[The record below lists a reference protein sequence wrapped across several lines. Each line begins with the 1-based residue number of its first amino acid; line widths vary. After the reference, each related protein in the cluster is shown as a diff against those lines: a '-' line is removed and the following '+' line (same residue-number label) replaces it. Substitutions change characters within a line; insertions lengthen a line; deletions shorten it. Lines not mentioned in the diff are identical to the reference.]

1 MEREPH
7 QDDNATTGTNHSSA
21 RRTTPTPRPAA
32 MPSGQPR
39 PSQQLRRYLLT
50 LRRFWGTAL
59 AGQLEYQANVWIELL
74 AMVANLAGSLLLLS
88 LFFPKPE
95 AGAAAARLGG
105 WSWEAALVVQGLYT
119 LLDGVASTWL
129 RPNLGAIVTHVREGT
144 LDFVLLKPI
153 DSQFWLSLR
162 TLAPAGLGEMALG
175 LGLIA
180 WAAPRA
186 GAPADPLGWALA
198 ALMLLTGVCILYALW
213 FLLATTSIWFVKT
226 WNATEVLRAALT
238 AGRFPLSA
246 YPPTL
251 RLVFTLVLPIAFL
264 TTVPA
269 EAILGRATPGWMAL
283 ALLVAGVSLTL
294 CRAFW
299 RFALRHYTS
308 ASS

>member
-1 MEREPH
+1 MWRH
-7 QDDNATTGTNHSSA
+7 G
-21 RRTTPTPRPAA
+21 
-32 MPSGQPR
+32 
-39 PSQQLRRYLLT
+39 LT

-59 AGQLEYQANVWIELL
+59 ASQLEYQANTWIELL
-74 AMVANLAGSLLLLS
+74 AMAANLAGSVFLLS
-88 LFFPKPE
+88 LFYGPA
-95 AGAAAARLGG
+95 AGGGSDETAQRLGG
-105 WSWEAALVVQGLYT
+105 WNWEAALVVQGLYT

-153 DSQFWLSLR
+153 DAQFWLSLR

-175 LGLIA
+175 LGLIL

-186 GAPADPLGWALA
+186 GAEPGLQGILLVP
-198 ALMLLTGVCILYALW
+198 LMLLAGIAILYSLW

-246 YPPTL
+246 YPPGL
-251 RLVFTLVLPIAFL
+251 RLLFTLVLPVAFL

-269 EAILGRATPGWMAL
+269 ETILGRATPSWIAL
-283 ALLVAGVSLTL
+283 ALLVAGLSLVA
-294 CRAFW
+294 CRLFW
-299 RFALRHYTS
+299 RFALRFYTS

>member
-1 MEREPH
+1 M
-7 QDDNATTGTNHSSA
+7 G
-21 RRTTPTPRPAA
+21 
-32 MPSGQPR
+32 
-39 PSQQLRRYLLT
+39 RYLRS

-59 AGQLEYQANVWIELL
+59 AGQLEYQLNVVFELL
-74 AMVANLAGSLLLLS
+74 AAIANLAGSVFILS
-88 LFFPKPE
+88 LFF
-95 AGAAAARLGG
+95 GQGHQLGG
-105 WSWEAALVVQGLYT
+105 WSWQAALVVQGIYT

-162 TLAPAGLGEMALG
+162 TLSPAGLSEIALG
-175 LGLIA
+175 LALIV

-186 GAPADPLGWALA
+186 GATPTAGGLLLALLVLLA
-198 ALMLLTGVCILYALW
+198 ALVTLYSLW

-238 AGRFPLSA
+238 AGRFPISA
-246 YPPTL
+246 YPPGL
-251 RLVFTLVLPIAFL
+251 RVVFTLVLPVAFL

-269 EAILGRATPGWMAL
+269 EVILGRGNAVAL
-283 ALLVAGVSLTL
+283 GSSLLVAALSFGLS
-294 CRAFW
+294 RAFW
-299 RFALRHYTS
+299 RFALGHYTS

>member
-1 MEREPH
+1 M
-7 QDDNATTGTNHSSA
+7 D
-21 RRTTPTPRPAA
+21 RPI
-32 MPSGQPR
+32 
-39 PSQQLRRYLLT
+39 RRYLLT

-144 LDFVLLKPI
+144 LDFVLLKPV

-162 TLAPAGLGEMALG
+162 TLAPAGLGEMVLG

-186 GAPADPLGWALA
+186 GAPADPLAWLLA
-198 ALMLLTGVCILYALW
+198 GLMLLTGVAILYALW

-269 EAILGRATPGWMAL
+269 EAILGRATPAWMAL
-283 ALLVAGVSLTL
+283 ALLVAAVSLTL

>member
-1 MEREPH
+1 MGRY
-7 QDDNATTGTNHSSA
+7 
-21 RRTTPTPRPAA
+21 RR
-32 MPSGQPR
+32 S
-39 PSQQLRRYLLT
+39 

-59 AGQLEYQANVWIELL
+59 AGQLEYQLNVVIELL
-74 AMVANLAGSLLLLS
+74 AAIANLAGSVFILS
-88 LFFPKPE
+88 LFFGQGQE
-95 AGAAAARLGG
+95 LGG
-105 WSWEAALVVQGLYT
+105 WSWQQALVVQGIYT

-162 TLAPAGLGEMALG
+162 TLSPAGLSEIALG

-180 WAAPRA
+180 WAAPQT
-186 GAPADPLGWALA
+186 GASFSLGGLALA
-198 ALMLLTGVCILYALW
+198 LLVLLAGLVTLYSLW

-238 AGRFPLSA
+238 AGRFPISA
-246 YPPTL
+246 YPPGL
-251 RLVFTLVLPIAFL
+251 RLVFTVVLPVAFL

-269 EAILGRATPGWMAL
+269 EVILGRGSAPLVGA
-283 ALLVAGVSLTL
+283 ALLVAGVSFGLS
-294 CRAFW
+294 RAFW

>member
-1 MEREPH
+1 M
-7 QDDNATTGTNHSSA
+7 Q
-21 RRTTPTPRPAA
+21 PTR
-32 MPSGQPR
+32 PR
-39 PSQQLRRYLLT
+39 PSQQLHRYLLT

-95 AGAAAARLGG
+95 AGAPAARLGG

-246 YPPTL
+246 YPPAL
-251 RLVFTLVLPIAFL
+251 RLVFTAVLPIAFL